1 MPTHREDRE
10 AAGSQHPAA
19 DADLQPAEERQDD
32 QDQRGARS
40 VLPLLAVVACVQCVL
55 CSEESTSGVGTAA
68 AQGCH
73 LSEPEFP
80 TRAFQVQKGK
90 SANESREKKS
100 ADSQKINVECCYCSL
115 M

>member
-10 AAGSQHPAA
+10 AAGGQHPAA
-19 DADLQPAEERQDD
+19 EADLQPAEERQDD

-40 VLPLLAVVACVQCVL
+40 FLPLLAVVACVQYSVL
-55 CSEESTSGVGTAA
+55 CGEESTSSVGTAA

-73 LSEPEFP
+73 LSESEFP
-80 TRAFQVQKGK
+80 TQAFQMQKGK
-90 SANESREKKS
+90 SAKS
-100 ADSQKINVECCYCSL
+100 TQSQKINVECFYCSL